1 MNLEHILDS
10 TIGLKLSSPL
20 SLDVEHMYSASFK
33 YSLLIY
39 TSNFTRFKYLI
50 FNKRAD
56 VKWYQIG
63 VFDKEWNLLPFV
75 TRYKILKVKYLSRVK
90 FDVYISDE
98 YLDNAEYICST
109 SKLRGND
116 NFKPIVESRICSRFK

>member
-1 MNLEHILDS
+1 MYRSVILWLFLCGSVAAHDMTPTYPKWQMS
-10 TIGLKLSSPL
+10 FIP
-20 SLDVEHMYSASFK
+20 SAK
-33 YSLLIY
+33 M
-39 TSNFTRFKYLI
+39 TTMQM
-50 FNKRAD
+50 FNKRKD
-56 VKWYQIG
+56 VQWYEIG

-75 TRYKILKVKYLSRVK
+75 TRYKILRVKYLSRVK

-98 YLDNAEYICST
+98 YENSAEYICST